1 MYLSFANEKFYIK
14 AGQFNEEQRKGKE
27 PAKGYEVPHPA
38 PPGSWG
44 RGFCIP
50 RFLATKLETSTK
62 DKTAQGK

>member
-1 MYLSFANEKFYIK
+1 MRNKEKERNQQK
-14 AGQFNEEQRKGKE
+14 DTKS
-27 PAKGYEVPHPA
+27 PDPA